1 MSSLR
6 SFFGLLTLALLLGFT
21 SEHLF
26 AAEKAPKPV
35 EKPGKV
41 SEMQA
46 ATKQKVLLKKMKF
59 APTETAI
66 FVGDMHCGT
75 CAKKMAGKLYTVKGV
90 MKVRTNVKED
100 VAIITP
106 QKNKKL
112 DVNALWKAAKTAGFP
127 AVKLIGPQGTYVPDP
142 KTKLAKRL
150 PGPAPVAAKKKT
162 SKI

>member
-1 MSSLR
+1 MTFSRSIFSLLIF
-6 SFFGLLTLALLLGFT
+6 SLVLGFT
-21 SEHLF
+21 SEQL
-26 AAEKAPKPV
+26 
-35 EKPGKV
+35 
-41 SEMQA
+41 QA
-46 ATKQKVLLKKMKF
+46 AHASHKSKKVAKTRTPEQEAKLLKQLKVT
-59 APTETAI
+59 PTETAI

-90 MKVRTNVKED
+90 MKIRTNVKED
-100 VAIITP
+100 IAIITP

-127 AVKLIGPQGTYVPDP
+127 ALKLIGPQGTYVPDP

-150 PGPAPVAAKKKT
+150 PNPTPVAAKKKT